1 VAQYAAGAV
10 EGEMKITNGK
20 DFWAGVMF
28 IAFGLGFMFVAQN
41 YAMGNAVRMGPAYF
55 PTVLGG
61 MLAVLGAVV
70 LFRGFVSKISN
81 PLAVFPFRFWLVVGG
96 LILGVIAYYTQPQR
110 DATIFAQIA
119 HALLAGVAIL
129 LLFAAFGE
137 RSLWVVL
144 FAVVLFGYVLKP
156 LGLVLAVFV
165 LTIVSAVPGFAW
177 TRKDFQMLPAYVAV
191 GVLLTYLTL
200 VVSSWIQHPV
210 LTVFGAVGLNLPP
223 VLVLLLLEIGLGTVL
238 AFFAGR
244 YKWPQITAGHVTVLS
259 FALAVF
265 SVASFVHG
273 LGLPMNVWP
282 SLWE

>member
-1 VAQYAAGAV
+1 VAQYAAGVV

-20 DFWAGVMF
+20 DFWAGLMF
-28 IAFGLGFMFVAQN
+28 IAFGLGFMVVSQN

-61 MLAVLGAVV
+61 LLAVLGAAV

-81 PLAVFPFRFWLVVGG
+81 PLAVFPFRFWLVLGG
-96 LILGVIAYYTQPQR
+96 LILGVVAFYTQPPR
-110 DATIFAQIA
+110 DASMFAQIA

-144 FAVVLFGYVLKP
+144 FAVVVFGYALKP
-156 LGLVLAVFV
+156 LGLVLATGLLVFISAWGGHEFKWKEV
-165 LTIVSAVPGFAW
+165 TIMAA
-177 TRKDFQMLPAYVAV
+177 
-191 GVLLTYLTL
+191 
-200 VVSSWIQHPV
+200 I
-210 LTVFGAVGLNLPP
+210 
-223 VLVLLLLEIGLGTVL
+223 L
-238 AFFAGR
+238 AA
-244 YKWPQITAGHVTVLS
+244 
-259 FALAVF
+259 F
-265 SVASFVHG
+265 SVASFVYG